1 VNVESL
7 HVENFKSIREVDV
20 EFSDLNVFV
29 GRNAAGKSNLF
40 EVFQFLRD
48 ARDEGIEN
56 AVQMQG
62 GAEYARNKNIK
73 EKRNTEIKLE
83 FEGKER
89 YRTIST
95 GNRDSWDE
103 RVNSVRIHFSL
114 EYESNDYVILKNK
127 IIKNLSVIENKDEE
141 KTSVEREETYAHAST
156 EFNSSNIKTNNSENL
171 NKHETSKKMSDLGRK
186 LDDLRLKMKNS
197 VKNIEMTIPERE
209 NPKIG
214 EKFDIRTREISTND
228 SLAGRADLQTDGSNL
243 VLVIKNLLEDE
254 KEKKKFL
261 SLVSDVL
268 PFVSDTK
275 VEAMPDQSLF
285 LEILEE
291 FEPGQ
296 DQYIPAEMLSDGTLR
311 VLALI
316 YLLYFSDHEKI
327 FIEEPGRN
335 IHPSLI
341 ANLMLKVKDAAENTD
356 KQIFLTTHNVE
367 VLRHTPPED
376 VRLVSRDEDGFT
388 QVERPAESERV
399 QKFLEN
405 DLGMVDLYTENMLG
419 E

>member
-1 VNVESL
+1 MNIESL

-48 ARDEGIEN
+48 ARGEGIED

-62 GAEYARNKNIK
+62 GVEYIRNKNIS
-73 EKRNTEIKLE
+73 EN
-83 FEGKER
+83 
-89 YRTIST
+89 
-95 GNRDSWDE
+95 
-103 RVNSVRIHFSL
+103 
-114 EYESNDYVILKNK
+114 
-127 IIKNLSVIENKDEE
+127 KNLYIEVD
-141 KTSVEREETYAHAST
+141 VEPHPDYLDLFSNENRQAIDNRSICIGMK
-156 EFNSSNIKTNNSENL
+156 FNTKSFSIKTNKFFNS
-171 NKHETSKKMSDLGRK
+171 NKSGESSSVKKYAIRSFYKNDNIETVNSNDIDGS
-186 LDDLRLKMKNS
+186 LDDLGSILSRAPQLG
-197 VKNIEMTIPERE
+197 VT
-209 NPKIG
+209 
-214 EKFDIRTREISTND
+214 FDINPRKIATNNR
-228 SLAGRADLQTDGSNL
+228 LAGRASLQPDGSNL
-243 VLVIKNLLEDE
+243 ALVLKKLFEDE
-254 KEKKKFL
+254 KQKQKFL
-261 SLVSDVL
+261 NLASDVL
-268 PFVSDTK
+268 SFLSDTK

-296 DQYIPAEMLSDGTLR
+296 DQYIPAEMLSDGTLH

-316 YLLYFSDHEKI
+316 YILYFSDYEKI

-376 VRLVSRDEDGFT
+376 VRLVSRDDDGFT

-399 QKFLEN
+399 QKFIEN

>member
-40 EVFQFLRD
+40 EVFTFLNDVVDEESSD
-48 ARDEGIEN
+48 AI
-56 AVQMQG
+56 QLQG
-62 GAEYARNKNIK
+62 GIKYLRNLGTK
-73 EKRNTEIKLE
+73 ENDVKITVGFEPDPEHRPVDSSKSLE
-83 FEGKER
+83 RKER
-89 YRTIST
+89 VINRDFDLNIFAGDDSIDHLYGAYDISVSVWDENSQYKSRVVHLGFT
-95 GNRDSWDE
+95 EDKDRIRVHPGNREDIRELLIQPEILDNFPE
-103 RVNSVRIHFSL
+103 KVGGLNSGL
-114 EYESNDYVILKNK
+114 TESPKFGRKFEINPK
-127 IIKNLSVIENKDEE
+127 SVK
-141 KTSVEREETYAHAST
+141 S
-156 EFNSSNIKTNNSENL
+156 NNS
-171 NKHETSKKMSDLGRK
+171 
-186 LDDLRLKMKNS
+186 LKGK
-197 VKNIEMTIPERE
+197 TQ
-209 NPKIG
+209 
-214 EKFDIRTREISTND
+214 
-228 SLAGRADLQTDGSNL
+228 LQPDGSNL
-243 VLVIKNLLEDE
+243 ALVIKKLLEDDDQ
-254 KEKKKFL
+254 KQKFL

-367 VLRHTPPED
+367 VLRHTSPED

>member
-1 VNVESL
+1 MNVESL

-48 ARDEGIEN
+48 ARGEGIED

-62 GAEYARNKNIK
+62 GVEYIRNRRINKNKNLYIEVGVK
-73 EKRNTEIKLE
+73 PHPDYLDLFSNEKREAIDIRSICL
-83 FEGKER
+83 GM
-89 YRTIST
+89 
-95 GNRDSWDE
+95 
-103 RVNSVRIHFSL
+103 
-114 EYESNDYVILKNK
+114 
-127 IIKNLSVIENKDEE
+127 
-141 KTSVEREETYAHAST
+141 
-156 EFNSSNIKTNNSENL
+156 EFNTKSFSIKTNKFFNIYKEGERSSVKKYAIRSFYKDDSIETVNSNDVDG
-171 NKHETSKKMSDLGRK
+171 S
-186 LDDLRLKMKNS
+186 LDDLGSILSRAPQLG
-197 VKNIEMTIPERE
+197 IT
-209 NPKIG
+209 
-214 EKFDIRTREISTND
+214 FDINPRKIATDNR
-228 SLAGRADLQTDGSNL
+228 LAGRTSLQPDGSNL
-243 VLVIKNLLEDE
+243 ALVIKKLLEDDE
-254 KEKKKFL
+254 QRQNFL

-291 FEPGQ
+291 FEPGE

>member
-1 VNVESL
+1 MNVESL

-29 GRNAAGKSNLF
+29 GQNAAGKSNLF
-40 EVFQFLRD
+40 EAFQFLRD
-48 ARDEGIEN
+48 IRHEGLSD
-56 AVQMQG
+56 AVQLQG
-62 GAEYARNKNIK
+62 GLDYLKNIK
-73 EKRNTEIKLE
+73 I
-83 FEGKER
+83 GKEKDICI
-89 YRTIST
+89 RTKMDTNKSEIESES
-95 GNRDSWDE
+95 GN
-103 RVNSVRIHFSL
+103 NFS
-114 EYESNDYVILKNK
+114 IK
-127 IIKNLSVIENKDEE
+127 IIKVEIEFEEEDSKYSYTWERPSTVEADIDPTIFKMEQYGSTGYLTGNKGKSEGAVGINSIIE
-141 KTSVEREETYAHAST
+141 SNPSFGRQPAQLGST
-156 EFNSSNIKTNNSENL
+156 FDIEPRRIKTDNSLTGKTNL
-171 NKHETSKKMSDLGRK
+171 Q
-186 LDDLRLKMKNS
+186 
-197 VKNIEMTIPERE
+197 P
-209 NPKIG
+209 
-214 EKFDIRTREISTND
+214 
-228 SLAGRADLQTDGSNL
+228 DGSNL
-243 VLVIKNLLEDE
+243 ALVVKKLLEDDGQ
-254 KEKKKFL
+254 KQKFL

>member
-1 VNVESL
+1 MNVESL

-48 ARDEGIEN
+48 ARGEGLDD
-56 AVQMQG
+56 AVQLQG
-62 GAEYARNKNIK
+62 GVEYLRNKHIAAGRSLQIETSFESDSSYQPIESEEAPE
-73 EKRNTEIKLE
+73 EKRVDDREIVLRMS
-83 FEGKER
+83 FEDSPYTVLSSSYRVEESIRSDRKKEE
-89 YRTIST
+89 
-95 GNRDSWDE
+95 GNRI
-103 RVNSVRIHFSL
+103 VRFPNIFEEESRL
-114 EYESNDYVILKNK
+114 ETGTGDITDIGEALSSPSKVVTESG
-127 IIKNLSVIENKDEE
+127 IIYGIN
-141 KTSVEREETYAHAST
+141 Y
-156 EFNSSNIKTNNSENL
+156 SNIKAPNPG
-171 NKHETSKKMSDLGRK
+171 KIFDVRPRK
-186 LDDLRLKMKNS
+186 IKN
-197 VKNIEMTIPERE
+197 
-209 NPKIG
+209 G
-214 EKFDIRTREISTND
+214 D
-228 SLAGRADLQTDGSNL
+228 SLKGRTDLQPDGSNL
-243 VLVIKNLLEDE
+243 TLVIKKLLEDDDQ
-254 KEKKKFL
+254 KQKFL

-341 ANLMLKVKDAAENTD
+341 ANLMLKMKDAAENTD

>member
-1 VNVESL
+1 
-7 HVENFKSIREVDV
+7 
-20 EFSDLNVFV
+20 V

-40 EVFQFLRD
+40 EVFQFFRD
-48 ARDEGIEN
+48 ARDEGLDDAI
-56 AVQMQG
+56 QLQG
-62 GAEYARNKNIK
+62 GVEYLQNKSLEDRQNLLVEMKFSSDREFFECRTENSETWQSRVENRIFINEIDFYRGDYLVVQDKYTKSVVGRQTESGGEQELERNAKVMS
-73 EKRNTEIKLE
+73 KL
-83 FEGKER
+83 FESPHS
-89 YRTIST
+89 TIEHT
-95 GNRDSWDE
+95 VQR
-103 RVNSVRIHFSL
+103 SL
-114 EYESNDYVILKNK
+114 EYFVNDFETEVDWIAESIVF
-127 IIKNLSVIENKDEE
+127 E
-141 KTSVEREETYAHAST
+141 AP
-156 EFNSSNIKTNNSENL
+156 EFGAT
-171 NKHETSKKMSDLGRK
+171 
-186 LDDLRLKMKNS
+186 
-197 VKNIEMTIPERE
+197 
-209 NPKIG
+209 
-214 EKFDIRTREISTND
+214 FDIRPKEIASEST
-228 SLAGRADLQTDGSNL
+228 LKGRTDLQPDGSNL
-243 VLVIKNLLEDE
+243 ALVIKKLLEDDDQ
-254 KEKKKFL
+254 KQKFL

>member
-1 VNVESL
+1 MNVESL

-48 ARDEGIEN
+48 GKNEGLAD
-56 AVQMQG
+56 AVQLQG
-62 GAEYARNKNIK
+62 GVEYLQNKRIQT
-73 EKRNTEIKLE
+73 EKRLLIEID
-83 FEGKER
+83 F
-89 YRTIST
+89 SP
-95 GNRDSWDE
+95 DE
-103 RVNSVRIHFSL
+103 NFC
-114 EYESNDYVILKNK
+114 
-127 IIKNLSVIENKDEE
+127 
-141 KTSVEREETYAHAST
+141 REETADGETWESRT
-156 EFNSSNIKTNNSENL
+156 EDRNVSIELNFDREAYGVVRDDYTKAVVGHQIGSGGGQKSARSAEVTSNLFERPHTLTDFFGNENL
-171 NKHETSKKMSDLGRK
+171 SRK
-186 LDDLRLKMKNS
+186 FYENFEDGS
-197 VKNIEMTIPERE
+197 GWIAESIVFEAPEF
-209 NPKIG
+209 G
-214 EKFDIRTREISTND
+214 ATFDIRPKEITSEST
-228 SLAGRADLQTDGSNL
+228 LKGRTDLQPDGSNL
-243 VLVIKNLLEDE
+243 ALVIKKLLEDDDQ
-254 KEKKKFL
+254 KQKFL

-367 VLRHTPPED
+367 VVKYAPLESI
-376 VRLVSRDEDGFT
+376 RLVSRDDDGFT
-388 QVERPAESERV
+388 QVEQPAENERV
-399 QKFLEN
+399 QRFLDEGVRM
-405 DLGMVDLYTENMLG
+405 DDMYTENLLG